1 MGYED
6 VARHL
11 TWTTRTESPLISAN
25 FSFSWSV
32 WDALRRYHA
41 SMKKDIQIAVIDA
54 HQVAHKAA
62 TAMELMQKDAPSKKD
77 KEYWKWRRYA
87 LESQLVFV
95 HGSIPGSA
103 VYATIPLLAIVEKLP
118 TYFLLNELDSARPAD
133 VAWDYKDKRSSYHAF
148 CQLMSDRFMKLPS
161 ETRVRDTTAGAV
173 RLAVAFLRP
182 WFHSVV
188 AEDFGRAVT
197 TACELA
203 FAIAHW
209 PGRWWARGHDEV
221 WTLIRALVHLLAEEL
236 REAHHVRV
244 TKEVEKL
251 EAAIHDLEAQLARR
265 RRRSVFR
272 A

>member
-1 MGYED
+1 MGYPD

-62 TAMELMQKDAPSKKD
+62 TALELMQKDAPSKKD

-103 VYATIPLLAIVEKLP
+103 VYASIPLLAIVEKLP
-118 TYFLLNELDSARPAD
+118 TYFLLSELDAASPAD
-133 VAWDYKDKRSSYHAF
+133 LAWDYREKRSSYHAF
-148 CQLMSDRFMKLPS
+148 CQLMSERFLKLSPES
-161 ETRVRDTTAGAV
+161 RVRDTTAGAV
-173 RLAVAFLRP
+173 RLAVTFLRP
-182 WFHSVV
+182 WFHAVV
-188 AEDFGRAVT
+188 AEDFPLAVS
-197 TACELA
+197 TASELA
-203 FAIAHW
+203 FAVAYW
-209 PGRWWARGHDEV
+209 PGRWWARDKEEV
-221 WTLIRALVHLLAEEL
+221 WLLIRALVRLLAEEL
-236 REAHHVRV
+236 REAHNARV

-251 EAAIHDLEAQLARR
+251 ETTLH
-265 RRRSVFR
+265 
-272 A
+272 

>member
-1 MGYED
+1 MGYPD

-62 TAMELMQKDAPSKKD
+62 TALELMQKDAPSKKD

-103 VYATIPLLAIVEKLP
+103 VYASIPLLAIVEKLP
-118 TYFLLNELDSARPAD
+118 TYFLLSELDTASPAD
-133 VAWDYKDKRSSYHAF
+133 LAWDYREKRSSYHAF
-148 CQLMSDRFMKLPS
+148 CQLMSERFLKLSPES
-161 ETRVRDTTAGAV
+161 RVRDTTAGAV
-173 RLAVAFLRP
+173 RLAVTFLRP
-182 WFHSVV
+182 WFHAVV
-188 AEDFGRAVT
+188 AEDFPLAVS
-197 TACELA
+197 TASELA
-203 FAIAHW
+203 FAVAYW
-209 PGRWWARGHDEV
+209 PGRWWARDKEEV
-221 WTLIRALVHLLAEEL
+221 WLLIRALVRLLAEEL
-236 REAHHVRV
+236 REAHNARV

-251 EAAIHDLEAQLARR
+251 ETTLHALEEQLGGESTRI
-265 RRRSVFR
+265 
-272 A
+272 